1 MWGNDRLLSDH
12 TWQKLCECLGLS
24 EYEAKLYVS
33 LLGEGSANARTLS
46 MTSGVPRTK
55 VYSVL
60 KKLID
65 IGLVFEIPEEPRK
78 FTPTP
83 RRTALKSY
91 LHSYQNMVDNLLSVT
106 ASLEEILKRPKIEK
120 KPKRNTIWIIEGR
133 EEILRKIRQM
143 LSKAKRSVLLV
154 TNEDGLIILYRSFN
168 RMFDELADRSVRVK
182 IITPEGSTSQHVLS
196 ELRYTCKVE
205 ENSFQLPLVFLFT
218 DEKQLLLAN
227 LESDSVS
234 PNPERDKG
242 IFSDDGVLSEMICSL
257 ILHYGW
263 RTQPS
268 LGSNRNTRN
277 H

>member
-1 MWGNDRLLSDH
+1 MWGNDLLLSDN

-33 LLGEGSANARTLS
+33 LLEEGSANARTLS
-46 MTSGVPRTK
+46 MISGVPRTK

-65 IGLVFEIPEEPRK
+65 IGLVVEIPEEPRK
-78 FTPTP
+78 FTSAPP
-83 RRTALKSY
+83 RTAFKSY
-91 LHSYQNMVDNLLSVT
+91 LHSYQNMVDNLLSVI
-106 ASLEEILKRPKIEK
+106 ASLEEILKRPKNKK
-120 KPKRNTIWIIEGR
+120 KPQRSTIWITDGR

-154 TNEDGLIILYRSFN
+154 TNEDGLVLLYRSFN
-168 RMFDELADRSVRVK
+168 RMFDELAERSVRVK
-182 IITPEGSTSQHVLS
+182 ILTPEGSTSQHVLS
-196 ELRYTCKVE
+196 ELKYTCKVE

-227 LESDSVS
+227 VEPESVS
-234 PNPERDKG
+234 SNPEHDKG
-242 IFSDDGVLSEMICSL
+242 VFSDDAVLSKMICSL
-257 ILHYGW
+257 VLHHGW
-263 RTQPS
+263 RTQLS
-268 LGSNRNTRN
+268 LGSNKNLKD